1 MTRSRRSRSLAIALA
16 LVAGGVRAHA
26 FLDHASPAVGST
38 VHGSP
43 PELRIWFTQELEL
56 PFSRVKVEDANGT
69 AVAASDRAVDPS
81 DRSVLRL
88 PMPPL
93 TPGKYHV
100 LWHVLSVDSHVT
112 EGDYTFV
119 VAP

>member
-1 MTRSRRSRSLAIALA
+1 MLLAVA
-16 LVAGGVRAHA
+16 LVAVATGASAHA

-38 VHGSP
+38 VHGPP

-56 PFSRVKVEDANGT
+56 PFSHVKVEDANGAT
-69 AVAASDRAVDPS
+69 VAASEKAVDAS
-81 DRSVLRL
+81 DRTLLRMPL
-88 PMPPL
+88 PPL
-93 TPGKYHV
+93 APGKYRV

>member
-1 MTRSRRSRSLAIALA
+1 MRPSRRSVLFAIALA
-16 LVAGGVRAHA
+16 MVAARAAAHA

-38 VHGSP
+38 LRVSP
-43 PELRIWFTQELEL
+43 PELRLWFTQELEL

-69 AVAASDRAVDPS
+69 AVAASDKAVDAS
-81 DRSVLRL
+81 DRSLLRISL
-88 PMPPL
+88 PPL
-93 TPGKYHV
+93 APGTYRV